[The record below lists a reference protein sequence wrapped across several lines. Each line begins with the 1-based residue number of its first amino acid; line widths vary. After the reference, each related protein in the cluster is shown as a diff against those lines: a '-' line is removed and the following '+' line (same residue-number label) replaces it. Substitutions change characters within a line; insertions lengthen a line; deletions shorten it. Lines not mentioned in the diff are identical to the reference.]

1 MNKEQN
7 LNNPKSQQLNM
18 ASVMQQRELFVS
30 FARFVQNYKHSYGV
44 AYEEMFSEW
53 LKKRNK

>member
-1 MNKEQN
+1 MEKEQN
-7 LNNPKSQQLNM
+7 LQEPQKQALNIPV
-18 ASVMQQRELFVS
+18 VMQQRELFVS

-44 AYEEMFSEW
+44 AYEDMFSEW